1 MTLQRSVRCLYD
13 RMQLITR
20 VFPQGIHT
28 PLTHTHRSIFTHTPR
43 TIPTS
48 NFRLSTRLMST
59 DDVVSNAPAAA
70 SDVDRHSDHT
80 AAFSCLRLRGIPFDI
95 SPSDIPPFL
104 GLNVIDVLL
113 DRTRTGRLSGEAYII
128 LKDPSEAEVAMQK
141 NKQYLGGRYIEVFG
155 SNKEEYYKAVVNSY
169 MAMSRSGD
177 NYSCSNNNNNNMEWS
192 SSSSSSF
199 SNANSY
205 GNNRRGTAT
214 SPIVKLRGLPFEATS
229 EDVAMFFNSD
239 NQLGL
244 DSPIDESHIYMP
256 VTRSGRP
263 SGVAYVA
270 FSNVDDATKSFKKHR
285 QHIGRRYVEIYPSD
299 EEERSREQ
307 EMFG

>member
-1 MTLQRSVRCLYD
+1 
-13 RMQLITR
+13 
-20 VFPQGIHT
+20 
-28 PLTHTHRSIFTHTPR
+28 
-43 TIPTS
+43 
-48 NFRLSTRLMST
+48 MST
-59 DDVVSNAPAAA
+59 TDFVSDADN
-70 SDVDRHSDHT
+70 DHSDHT
-80 AAFSCLRLRGIPFDI
+80 AAFSCLRLRGVPFDI

-104 GLNVIDVLL
+104 GLNVVDVLL
-113 DRTRTGRLSGEAYII
+113 DRTRTGRLSGEAYIV
-128 LKDPSEAEVAMQK
+128 LKDPSEAEAAMQK
-141 NKQYLGGRYIEVFG
+141 NNQYLGGRYIEVFG

-169 MAMSRSGD
+169 MAISRGGD
-177 NYSCSNNNNNNMEWS
+177 NYNNNSNDWSSSSGNTNYNNNNN
-192 SSSSSSF
+192 
-199 SNANSY
+199 NSY

-229 EDVAMFFNSD
+229 EDIAMFFNTD

-256 VTRSGRP
+256 LTRSGRP